1 MCGSAQ
7 TFCFILV
14 VCMYIFRHQHHAVLF
29 LTSICPFA
37 QTHAFRKSFPVSTS
51 VYITEAQFL
60 SLCELLW
67 VQGSLHTSLWDVRC
81 YELPPFMQMCLLLP
95 GPEVTLSH
103 WQPWLPTLQVICW
116 VCQALQNHVNAII
129 IFVIIIIIW
138 SISCF
143 PSFIYCLK
151 QMM

>member
-1 MCGSAQ
+1 MCWPAQ
-7 TFCFILV
+7 TLFFILV
-14 VCMYIFRHQHHAVLF
+14 ICMYIQAPTPCCFISYEHLSF
-29 LTSICPFA
+29 CSDF
-37 QTHAFRKSFPVSTS
+37 AFRKSFPASTS
-51 VYITEAQFL
+51 VYITAAQVP

-67 VQGSLHTSLWDVRC
+67 VQGSLHTSLWSVRC
-81 YELPPFMQMCLLLP
+81 NELPPFMQMWLLLP
-95 GPEVTLSH
+95 GPEVTLPH

-129 IFVIIIIIW
+129 IFVIMIIIW

-143 PSFIYCLK
+143 PSFVYCLK